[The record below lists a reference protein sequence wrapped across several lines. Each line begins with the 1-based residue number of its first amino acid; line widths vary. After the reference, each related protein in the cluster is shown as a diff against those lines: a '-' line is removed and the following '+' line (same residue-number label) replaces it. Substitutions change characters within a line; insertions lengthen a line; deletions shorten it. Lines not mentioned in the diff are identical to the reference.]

1 MANVKVMGI
10 GIKIFWISF
19 CGMAGLIV
27 LIWYLTQNFMMD
39 TFKTQ
44 QTRYVANL
52 LERTEV
58 HLNLFMKTLQGNLLA
73 LSRDERLLSATEEEA
88 IKLMESYRMYWNQDL
103 KNMYII
109 RPDLKIIG
117 TSDYLWDIKGHRM
130 AADIYKAVVMSD
142 QIYWSEPY
150 VSDVSDHTVTA
161 GVNIYDKD
169 GRYVSVLAVDL
180 DLQNILS
187 SYGRWNFSQTEDLL
201 VVSRDFRPISIYH
214 SLVGYNAFQDEYRVK
229 DISFVRL
236 ADTNRRE
243 WNYRDER
250 GNSWFISRARNNN
263 WGWQIMA
270 VLPEEELYSSIEKIR
285 FYSILVGL
293 IGVMLSLI
301 ISYYLSRYVSR
312 PIYMLIRQMK
322 KVSRGDFQTRI
333 TLPFR
338 GEIGILVHSFNL
350 MVQKIKGL
358 MDELLQSE
366 TSKKQYE
373 LKVLQAQIQPHF
385 LYNTLNSISYLVRRG
400 DTDDVDRMITSL
412 VEMLHFHLDKI
423 DEIAPIRQEIQGVE
437 HYAYLLSM
445 RYPGRFSLE
454 VELEDSV
461 CAFTIPKLTLQPL
474 VENAIFHGIL
484 ADDRCGTI
492 VLTGRVEHEAF
503 VVLEVSDDGVGI
515 PEARLG
521 SLLSSGAKESRKAYD
536 HLGIRNIHERLQLHY
551 GPDYGLS
558 VHSAQG
564 EGTTVTIR
572 LPAVRIKEMNLPT
585 EGDEHAASTAR

>member
-1 MANVKVMGI
+1 MANVKVMGL

-27 LIWYLTQNFMMD
+27 IIWYLTQNFMMD

-73 LSRDERLLSATEEEA
+73 LSRDERLQTASDDEA
-88 IKLMESYRMYWNQDL
+88 IKLMESYLMYWNQDL
-103 KNMYII
+103 KNMYLI
-109 RPDLKIIG
+109 RPDLKVIG

-130 AADIYKAVVMSD
+130 APDIYKAVVMSD
-142 QIYWSEPY
+142 QMYWSEPY

-161 GVNIYDKD
+161 GVSIYDAAGKF
-169 GRYVSVLAVDL
+169 YSVLAVDL

-187 SYGRWNFSQTEDLL
+187 SYGHWDFSQTDDLL
-201 VVSRDFRPISIYH
+201 IVSRDFRPISIYH
-214 SLVGYNAFQDEYRVK
+214 PLVAYNAFDDEYRVK
-229 DISFVRL
+229 ESLFVRL
-236 ADTNRRE
+236 AEANRKE
-243 WNYRDER
+243 WNYRDAG
-250 GNSWFISRARNNN
+250 GNGWFISRARNNN

-270 VLPEEELYSSIEKIR
+270 VLPEKELYSSIGKIR
-285 FYSILVGL
+285 FYTLLVGL
-293 IGVMLSLI
+293 IGVMLSLV

-322 KVSRGDFQTRI
+322 RVSRGDFQTRI

-338 GEIGILVHSFNL
+338 GEIGILVHNFNL

-400 DTDDVDRMITSL
+400 ETDDVDRMITSL

-423 DEIAPIRQEIQGVE
+423 DEIVPIRQEAQGVE

-454 VELEDSV
+454 VELDESV
-461 CAFTIPKLTLQPL
+461 NAFTIPKLTLQPL

-484 ADDRCGTI
+484 AEDRCGTI
-492 VLTGRVEHEAF
+492 VLTGRVENGAI

-515 PEARLG
+515 PESKLG
-521 SLLSSGAKESRKAYD
+521 TLLRTGANESRKAYY

-551 GPDYGLS
+551 GPEYGLHVQS
-558 VHSAQG
+558 IAG
-564 EGTTVTIR
+564 EGTTVTIT
-572 LPAVRIKEMNLPT
+572 LPAVPDANLPMG
-585 EGDEHAASTAR
+585 GDEHAASTAR